1 MSEEV
6 KAVSKA
12 QWKKAAIHTVTLE
25 SGMVVKI
32 KLPNLPKLIEAGAI
46 PQSLIDVA
54 IDVATNRRTE
64 RPGPDVIQQQRE
76 FTDLVVLET
85 VVEPAITKEDLDEIP
100 YEDKEML
107 VEFATRQRIFD
118 AKGHHLAGMQKD
130 ADFRRFHRLGEFD
143 PTMAGL

>member
-1 MSEEV
+1 MSEV
-6 KAVSKA
+6 TSKA
-12 QWKKAAIHTVTLE
+12 GWKKAAVHTVTLE

-32 KLPNLPKLIEAGAI
+32 KLPDLPKLIEAGAI

-54 IDVATNRRTE
+54 IDVATNQQRE
-64 RPGPDVIQQQRE
+64 RPSPEVIKQQRE
-76 FTDLVVLET
+76 FTDMVVIAT
-85 VVEPAITKEDLDEIP
+85 VVEPAITADDLDDIP

-118 AKGHHLAGMQKD
+118 AKGHHLSGMETDK
-130 ADFRRFHRLGEFD
+130 DFRRFHRLGEFD